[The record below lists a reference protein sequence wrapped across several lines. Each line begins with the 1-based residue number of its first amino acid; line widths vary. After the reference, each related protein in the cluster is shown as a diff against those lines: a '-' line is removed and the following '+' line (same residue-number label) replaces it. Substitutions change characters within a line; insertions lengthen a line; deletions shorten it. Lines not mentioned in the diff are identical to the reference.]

1 MMLDVLEGHLS
12 EWDSALRSLIGRVG
26 YLFSRPEPREI
37 FADLVEGLLSD
48 LEKKNGWTLAQR
60 AGHSHPGRMQTFLC
74 RGAWSAQGL
83 EAEVRRYVV
92 EELGCPEAVL
102 IVDDTQVV
110 KKGKMSVG
118 VAPQHCGA
126 TNQTENCQVAV
137 MLTYASAA
145 GHAFIGH
152 RLYLPARWTDD
163 PARCRAAG
171 VPAEVA
177 FATKPEQAVQLL
189 GEAIEAEVPFGWVAM
204 DGGYGQYATVRH
216 WCRDRSLPYVLAVP
230 CSLALV
236 DVVGPDRGGAT
247 RPDELLAIVDE
258 RSWERRSC
266 GEGAKGQRFYD
277 WASFAVRVKGED
289 PASGFAHTLL
299 IRRSISDPS
308 EVAYFLVHAPQRTT
322 VPAMVAVAGMRWKI
336 EENNEQGKDLIGLDQ
351 YQVRTW
357 TAWHHYVTV
366 AMFAHA
372 FLVVQ
377 RARLASA
384 HSQEPTTDQA
394 RETDTAP
401 GKDHPLMSTPAPT
414 VSAHAGSPRPPSPT
428 SAISSPPRS

>member
-1 MMLDVLEGHLS
+1 
-12 EWDSALRSLIGRVG
+12 
-26 YLFSRPEPREI
+26 
-37 FADLVEGLLSD
+37 
-48 LEKKNGWTLAQR
+48 
-60 AGHSHPGRMQTFLC
+60 
-74 RGAWSAQGL
+74 
-83 EAEVRRYVV
+83 
-92 EELGCPEAVL
+92 
-102 IVDDTQVV
+102 
-110 KKGKMSVG
+110 
-118 VAPQHCGA
+118 
-126 TNQTENCQVAV
+126 

-177 FATKPEQAVQLL
+177 FATKPGQAVELF

-216 WCRDRSLPYVLAVP
+216 WCRDRSLRYVLAVP

-277 WASFAVRVKGED
+277 WASFGVRVKGED

-322 VPAMVAVAGMRWKI
+322 MPAMVAVAGMRWKI

-377 RARLASA
+377 RARLVSA
-384 HSQEPTTDQA
+384 HGQEPTTDQA
-394 RETDTAP
+394 R
-401 GKDHPLMSTPAPT
+401 KQTPHREKT
-414 VSAHAGSPRPPSPT
+414 TRCPRPPRQSQRAVARPDHRRRRPQSHRRHDPDRLPRPT
-428 SAISSPPRS
+428 TRPALVRLASDPQDPRPIKPLPPTRRPAALTPPPLGKITPARHGSMTKIRSCSTGWQPVSLATGGWRASHVVGWAETAAGVGRQRIRCLCAASDHGA

>member
-1 MMLDVLEGHLS
+1 MLDVLEGQLS
-12 EWDSALRSLIGRVG
+12 EWDRALRSLIGRVG
-26 YLFSRPEPREI
+26 YLFSRPEPREV
-37 FADLVEGLLSD
+37 FTGLVEGLLSD

-60 AGHSHPGRMQTFLC
+60 AGHTHPGRMQSFLC

-92 EELGCPEAVL
+92 EELGSPEAVL
-102 IVDDTQVV
+102 IVDDTQII
-110 KKGKMSVG
+110 KKGRMSVG
-118 VAPQHCGA
+118 VAPQHCGM

-171 VPAEVA
+171 IPAEVG
-177 FATKPEQAVQLL
+177 FATKPEQAVELL
-189 GEAIEAEVPFGWVAM
+189 GEAIEAGVPFGWVAM

-216 WCRDRSLPYVLAVP
+216 WCRDRSLRYVLAVP
-230 CSLALV
+230 RDLALV
-236 DVVGPDRGGAT
+236 DAAGAT
-247 RPDELLAIVDE
+247 IRADQLLTTVKPHC
-258 RSWERRSC
+258 WERRSC

-277 WASFAVRVKGED
+277 WACLAVRVKDED
-289 PASGFAHTLL
+289 PAPGFAHTLL

-308 EVAYFLVHAPQRTT
+308 EVAYFLVHAPHETAM
-322 VPAMVAVAGMRWKI
+322 PAMVAVAGMRWKI
-336 EENNEQGKDLIGLDQ
+336 EENNEQGKDLLGLDQ

-357 TAWHHYVTV
+357 TAWHHYVT
-366 AMFAHA
+366 ACMFAHA

-377 RARLASA
+377 RARLVSTHGQQTA
-384 HSQEPTTDQA
+384 TDQA
-394 RETDTAP
+394 EGTDTAP
-401 GKDHPLMSTPAPT
+401 GKDHPPLSTPAPRP
-414 VSAHAGSPRPPSPT
+414 SAPGGSPGPPSPT
-428 SAISSPPRS
+428 CAT